1 MGMCLNKRVL
11 IGLGVVALGVLAF
24 APGMFKSVAPLL
36 LFAACPLSM
45 GVMMWAMARG
55 GGDNCG
61 TKEASS
67 EHGELIGS
75 RGERAEPV
83 DGASVAA
90 EHNARVRELEEE
102 IRLLR
107 AESRSREQ
115 QPSV

>member
-1 MGMCLNKRVL
+1 MNKRVL

-55 GGDNCG
+55 SGASCG
-61 TKEASS
+61 PQQQTSDDEERTA
-67 EHGELIGS
+67 S
-75 RGERAEPV
+75 RGHAAEPAGGMS
-83 DGASVAA
+83 DPT
-90 EHNARVRELEEE
+90 EHNARVRELEDE

>member
-55 GGDNCG
+55 GANSCG
-61 TKEASS
+61 TKEQSS
-67 EHGELIGS
+67 ERDEQIAS
-75 RGERAEPV
+75 RGNAAEPAV
-83 DGASVAA
+83 GVSGAAQDSS
-90 EHNARVRELEEE
+90 RIRDLEEE
-102 IRLLR
+102 VRLLR
-107 AESRSREQ
+107 AESRLREQ